1 MGRGRDLTDSERVF
15 VHNKIMQNWDS
26 KRREIKVGGRRII
39 LKACIK
45 GGVRVSEV
53 TIKRIAR
60 EAKRQEVTSFSK
72 MVLVLTQELILLKS
86 FKAAVLET
94 DGFLSSLRSLQT
106 PLMLISTTLVSFLR
120 SSTMSVRFALI
131 VLAVRK

>member
-60 EAKRQEVTSFSK
+60 EAKRQEDES
-72 MVLVLTQELILLKS
+72 
-86 FKAAVLET
+86 
-94 DGFLSSLRSLQT
+94 
-106 PLMLISTTLVSFLR
+106 
-120 SSTMSVRFALI
+120 
-131 VLAVRK
+131 

>member
-60 EAKRQEVTSFSK
+60 EAKRQEDETEKHF
-72 MVLVLTQELILLKS
+72 
-86 FKAAVLET
+86 LET
-94 DGFLSSLRSLQT
+94 GEVKGNCGRISKLTMISFLLLLHSLQT
-106 PLMLISTTLVSFLR
+106 RLI
-120 SSTMSVRFALI
+120 
-131 VLAVRK
+131 